1 MDIESGGRGGGGGGG
16 GGGDPPPRIRR
27 LHWTLAQGW
36 RVHLAGLGREEGGG
50 GAGIKHIKSYI
61 SGEH

>member
-1 MDIESGGRGGGGGGG
+1 MDIESGGVQQGRAVT
-16 GGGDPPPRIRR
+16 PRPELEDYTGHWPRVGVFTWLGSGERR
-27 LHWTLAQGW
+27 
-36 RVHLAGLGREEGGG
+36 AGAGRG

>member
-1 MDIESGGRGGGGGGG
+1 MDIESGGGAAGGGAVT
-16 GGGDPPPRIRR
+16 PRPE
-27 LHWTLAQGW
+27 LEDYTGHWP
-36 RVHLAGLGREEGGG
+36 RVGVFTWLAGLGREEGGG

>member
-1 MDIESGGRGGGGGGG
+1 MGGGGRAVT
-16 GGGDPPPRIRR
+16 PRPE
-27 LHWTLAQGW
+27 LEDYTGHWP
-36 RVHLAGLGREEGGG
+36 RVGVFTWLAGLGREEGGG